1 MSRLNTVDPVR
12 AEGKAKTLL
21 DAVKA
26 KLGIT
31 PNLTKVMANSPA
43 VLEGYLG
50 LSGALAGGTLPA
62 QLKELL
68 AVDVGVANRCDYC
81 VAAHTAIGK
90 RLGLTAEQIDAG
102 RKGTSEDPKTAA
114 ALGFARKLVA
124 NRGKATDADVAA
136 VRDAGYTDG
145 EIAEVVAHVALN
157 TFTNYLNNVAE
168 TEIDFPKAQPID
180 HHEVCGSIPGC
191 DPTR

>member
-1 MSRLNTVDPVR
+1 MTRLNTVDPTH

-26 KLGIT
+26 KMGIT

-50 LSGALAGGTLPA
+50 LAGALGGGTLPA
-62 QLKELL
+62 KLKQLL
-68 AVDVGVANRCDYC
+68 AVDVGQSNGCDYC
-81 VAAHTAIGK
+81 LAAHTAIGK
-90 RLGLTAEQIDAG
+90 QIGLTDEQLIEG

-114 ALGFARKLVA
+114 ALGFAKKLVA
-124 NRGKATDADVAA
+124 NRAQVSDADVEG
-136 VRDAGYTDG
+136 VRAAGYTDG
-145 EIAEVVAHVALN
+145 QIAEIVAHVALN
-157 TFTNYLNNVAE
+157 VLTNYMNNVAR
-168 TEIDFPKAQPID
+168 TDVDFPPAPVLD
-180 HHEVCGSIPGC
+180 HHDECAHIPGC